1 MILPFS
7 ISPKALLI
15 AGVVLAALGAG
26 AWLYLRGRSDEAVQQ
41 ERQAVVE
48 DKENRETRSEVDRS
62 LLADPAR
69 APVLRERWTRD

>member
-1 MILPFS
+1 MIPIPAL
-7 ISPKALLI
+7 SPRTILLI
-15 AGVVLAALGAG
+15 AVVLAAIGAG
-26 AWLYLRGRSDEAVQQ
+26 TWLYLKGRGDEAVQQ
-41 ERQAVVE
+41 ERAAIVE

>member
-1 MILPFS
+1 MP
-7 ISPKALLI
+7 PALLNPKLLAI
-15 AGVVLAALGAG
+15 GAVVLALLGAG
-26 AWLYLRGRSDEAVQQ
+26 TYLYLKGRGDEAVQQ

-48 DKENRETRSEVDRS
+48 DKENRETRSEVDRD

>member
-1 MILPFS
+1 MP
-7 ISPKALLI
+7 PALLSPRVLAI
-15 AGVVLAALGAG
+15 CAVVLALLGAG
-26 AWLYLRGRSDEAVQQ
+26 AYLYFKGRGDEAVQQ

-48 DKENRETRSEVDRS
+48 DKENRETRSEVDRG